1 MREVISAIPSMTVKN
16 FMETECLD
24 VDEILLSN
32 PQKNQKKNM
41 RNIRPLSELVKGG
54 NQFG

>member
-1 MREVISAIPSMTVKN
+1 MPSMTVKN

-32 PQKNQKKNM
+32 PQEKQKNKE

-54 NQFG
+54 N